1 MWPNSLGGTSGCSGG
16 AGAADLGGLA
26 ASTTSAS
33 ELFGPAAFGASAA
46 GPYGALKTAPYM
58 GLSMPIDA
66 LHSTIGYPGCT
77 PAGNPRKQRRERT
90 TFTRSQ
96 LDVLEGLF
104 SRTKYP
110 DIFMREEVAM
120 KINLP
125 ESRVQVWFKNR
136 RAKCRQQ
143 QKQQQQ
149 QQDKTPR
156 SKKPSGSPASNPPP
170 GKSPSITT
178 PPTPAAAVPAT
189 TPLSGGTGG
198 SAASS
203 PALLRDSPQYK
214 PAGNASLLLAAS
226 TTPPS
231 LGGTVYSSGGGSS
244 SIWSPAVTESGGA
257 FPGDHQ
263 RLTWTTTSSQQQCY
277 QNYSSYYTN
286 MDYLTPASHQL
297 NVRKSASCITVYG
310 PHKPTPPLLSQQ
322 RDVRRWWTS
331 SSLPEGFPREN
342 NNDREKQRERVGF
355 AMRGEKRLECPGKI
369 SNTVSVAKSDRV
381 EIKKK
386 KLHIH
391 RAIPEDSGMY
401 TCVAKN
407 EAGASPVTDSYPL
420 IVSGNETA
428 TIKDVPRNL
437 ITKRGEPAVLHCV
450 FENAD
455 EVQWFFKEIDL
466 LNFSVAAFEP
476 KRPTQ
481 LAIVG
486 EDQEFQISCLEPL
499 GLPSPKVY
507 WKDPTGHIISDTGP
521 VRVQD
526 NTLIIAKA
534 RMGEDDGNYTCVA
547 ENMAGETD
555 ISVQIVISTP
565 PSIIS
570 SPESLSVMEG
580 DSVTLTCSYSGMEP
594 PVTHVHWLKDG
605 AQLRE
610 SGGPTRYRVTDN
622 HGNVTLHFKSVDL
635 SDEGHYMFAPKFTV
649 QPQNPTEAIE
659 GYPVMLHCAAEG
671 DPKPTIQW
679 DKDSRMN
686 NLDNPR
692 FEVLSNGSLYI
703 KEVYLS
709 DEGKY
714 GCTAGNSG
722 GLKREEVQLNVKAGD
737 NYRADMDLEA
747 SDDGTMMT
755 KTVTITLSAAAGY
768 MVLVVGLMLYCR
780 YRRRRRKQQYLQ
792 EQTEEKIENGD
803 VQEEQTELKETGNK
817 VNSTNKK
824 KENRDSHNKSDGAD
838 TAHSQ
843 SSNQSRKSKSNY
855 DKIAVP
861 RSNLKELKP
870 LGRGEFG
877 EIYSTKYQV
886 DGDKESLVMVKSL
899 TNTKDEIALQEFKR
913 HLDLVHKLNHE
924 NVVKLIGLCREEEP
938 DYMIL
943 EYTDWGDLKQFLI
956 ASRKDNNSSPTHE
969 TKAPR
974 APQLS
979 VAQILSL
986 SNQAAKGLKH
996 LADNRLVHKDIAAR
1010 NCLIASNLTIKIS
1023 LPCMT
1028 KEPYQQEYTKHR
1040 NQIIPLRWLPYE
1052 AVYEDE
1058 YSTKSDVYS
1067 FSCLVWEMFHQGEL
1081 PFNKMNDE
1089 SVLTQL
1095 KAQALTWKPHKAAP
1109 PALQELQTQC
1119 WANDPRERPT
1129 FDEVVSKI
1137 GEIVVD
1143 SCL

>member
-1 MWPNSLGGTSGCSGG
+1 MRRVTILLPLVFCMLTLSQDQDGDLYFSVSPAEHSVVEGSPVRLRCEAEPSSHVKYSWKMDGQQLAPSPRRHQVEGDLYITRVNRILDSGSFVC
-16 AGAADLGGLA
+16 
-26 ASTTSAS
+26 
-33 ELFGPAAFGASAA
+33 
-46 GPYGALKTAPYM
+46 
-58 GLSMPIDA
+58 
-66 LHSTIGYPGCT
+66 
-77 PAGNPRKQRRERT
+77 
-90 TFTRSQ
+90 
-96 LDVLEGLF
+96 
-104 SRTKYP
+104 
-110 DIFMREEVAM
+110 VAM
-120 KINLP
+120 HEETGYLIESSPAKIDVQWVSEASVQLQQPKLP
-125 ESRVQVWFKNR
+125 SAIRVGSEIELRCHVDGSGDMTYDWFKN
-136 RAKCRQQ
+136 
-143 QKQQQQ
+143 
-149 QQDKTPR
+149 TMSVTR
-156 SKKPSGSPASNPPP
+156 S
-170 GKSPSITT
+170 
-178 PPTPAAAVPAT
+178 
-189 TPLSGGTGG
+189 
-198 SAASS
+198 
-203 PALLRDSPQYK
+203 
-214 PAGNASLLLAAS
+214 
-226 TTPPS
+226 
-231 LGGTVYSSGGGSS
+231 
-244 SIWSPAVTESGGA
+244 
-257 FPGDHQ
+257 DH
-263 RLTWTTTSSQQQCY
+263 
-277 QNYSSYYTN
+277 
-286 MDYLTPASHQL
+286 
-297 NVRKSASCITVYG
+297 I
-310 PHKPTPPLLSQQ
+310 
-322 RDVRRWWTS
+322 
-331 SSLPEGFPREN
+331 
-342 NNDREKQRERVGF
+342 
-355 AMRGEKRLECPGKI
+355 
-369 SNTVSVAKSDRV
+369 

-391 RAIPEDSGMY
+391 RAVAEDSGMY
-401 TCVAKN
+401 TCLAKN
-407 EAGASPVTDSYPL
+407 AAGSSPVTESYPL

-428 TIKDVPRNL
+428 TIKVVPRNL
-437 ITKRGEPAVLHCV
+437 IAKRGEPAVLHCV
-450 FENAD
+450 FEDAD
-455 EVQWFFKEIDL
+455 EVQWFFKEIGPLESDEERTILENGTLVIHAAEQRDQGFYSCHGIRDETTISYTVELQIAYL
-466 LNFSVAAFEP
+466 LNFSMAAFEP
-476 KRPTQ
+476 KLPTQ

-499 GLPSPKVY
+499 GVPPPKVY
-507 WKDPTGHIISDTGP
+507 WRDPTGHIISDAGP

-526 NTLIIAKA
+526 STLIIAKA
-534 RMGEDDGNYTCVA
+534 EMGKDDGNYTCVA
-547 ENMAGETD
+547 ENLAGETD

-594 PVTHVHWLKDG
+594 PVTQVHWLKDG
-605 AQLRE
+605 TQLRE

-635 SDEGHYMFAPKFTV
+635 SDQGHYMCQVFTMGFPSLFSDPAVLTVEEKLKFSPQPVNKRLELGSTVKVSCKAQGATNPTVKWVNEDEDDEFPKHVQDINGTLQFNGVLMEDKGRYTCIASNAQGIINHTITIDVVIAPKFTI

-659 GYPVMLHCAAEG
+659 GYPLMLHCAADG
-671 DPKPTIQW
+671 DPKPTIHW
-679 DKDSRMN
+679 DRDSRMN
-686 NLDNPR
+686 NLEDPR
-692 FEVLSNGSLYI
+692 FEVLKNGSLHI

-722 GLKREEVQLNVKAGD
+722 GLKREEFQLNVKAGD

-747 SDDGTMMT
+747 SDDGSMMT
-755 KTVTITLSAAAGY
+755 KTVTITLSAAAAY
-768 MVLVVGLMLYCR
+768 MVLVIGLMLYCR

-792 EQTEEKIENGD
+792 EQTEEKMENGD
-803 VQEEQTELKETGNK
+803 IPEEQTELKETGNK
-817 VNSTNKK
+817 ANSTSKK
-824 KENRDSHNKSDGAD
+824 KENRDSHKSDGAD
-838 TAHSQ
+838 TAQSQ
-843 SSNQSRKSKSNY
+843 SSNQSKKSKSNY
-855 DKIAVP
+855 DKIAAS

-877 EIYSTKYQV
+877 EIYATKYQI
-886 DGDKESLVMVKSL
+886 DGDKESVVMVKSL
-899 TNTKDEIALQEFKR
+899 TNTKDETALHEFKR
-913 HLDLVHKLNHE
+913 QLDLLHKLNHE

-956 ASRKDNNSSPTHE
+956 ASRKDNNPSPTHE
-969 TKAPR
+969 SKPAR

-1028 KEPYQQEYTKHR
+1028 KEPYR
-1040 NQIIPLRWLPYE
+1040 LPYE

-1081 PFNKMNDE
+1081 PFNKINDE
-1089 SVLTQL
+1089 SVLAQI
-1095 KAQALTWKPHKAAP
+1095 KAQTLAWKPHKAAP
-1109 PALQELQTQC
+1109 PALQELQAQC

>member
-1 MWPNSLGGTSGCSGG
+1 
-16 AGAADLGGLA
+16 
-26 ASTTSAS
+26 
-33 ELFGPAAFGASAA
+33 
-46 GPYGALKTAPYM
+46 
-58 GLSMPIDA
+58 
-66 LHSTIGYPGCT
+66 
-77 PAGNPRKQRRERT
+77 
-90 TFTRSQ
+90 
-96 LDVLEGLF
+96 F
-104 SRTKYP
+104 S
-110 DIFMREEVAM
+110 V
-120 KINLP
+120 
-125 ESRVQVWFKNR
+125 
-136 RAKCRQQ
+136 
-143 QKQQQQ
+143 
-149 QQDKTPR
+149 
-156 SKKPSGSPASNPPP
+156 SPAEHSVVEGRPVRLRCEAQPSSHIKYSWKIDGQPLAPSPRRHQVEGDLYITRVNRILDS
-170 GKSPSITT
+170 GKFVCVATHEETGYSIE
-178 PPTPAAAVPAT
+178 
-189 TPLSGGTGG
+189 
-198 SAASS
+198 SS
-203 PALLRDSPQYK
+203 PANIDVQWISEAIVQLQQPKLPSAILVDNEVELRCHVD
-214 PAGNASLLLAAS
+214 G
-226 TTPPS
+226 
-231 LGGTVYSSGGGSS
+231 SGDMKYE
-244 SIWSPAVTESGGA
+244 W
-257 FPGDHQ
+257 F
-263 RLTWTTTSSQQQCY
+263 
-277 QNYSSYYTN
+277 
-286 MDYLTPASHQL
+286 
-297 NVRKSASCITVYG
+297 K
-310 PHKPTPPLLSQQ
+310 
-322 RDVRRWWTS
+322 
-331 SSLPEGFPREN
+331 
-342 NNDREKQRERVGF
+342 
-355 AMRGEKRLECPGKI
+355 
-369 SNTVSVAKSDRV
+369 NTVSVAKSDRV

-391 RAIPEDSGMY
+391 RVVPEDSGMY

-420 IVSGNETA
+420 IVSGNETV

-455 EVQWFFKEIDL
+455 EIQWFFKEI
-466 LNFSVAAFEP
+466 
-476 KRPTQ
+476 
-481 LAIVG
+481 
-486 EDQEFQISCLEPL
+486 
-499 GLPSPKVY
+499 
-507 WKDPTGHIISDTGP
+507 
-521 VRVQD
+521 
-526 NTLIIAKA
+526 
-534 RMGEDDGNYTCVA
+534 
-547 ENMAGETD
+547 
-555 ISVQIVISTP
+555 
-565 PSIIS
+565 
-570 SPESLSVMEG
+570 ESLSVMEG

-635 SDEGHYMFAPKFTV
+635 SDKGHYMCQVFTTGFPSLFSDPAVLTVEEKLKFSPQPVNKRLELGSTAKVSCKAQGATNPTVKWIKEGEDEEFPKHVQDINGTLHFNGVLEEDKGRYTCIASNAQGSINHTISIDVVIAPKFTV

-747 SDDGTMMT
+747 SDDGMMMT

-792 EQTEEKIENGD
+792 EQTEEKLENGD

-824 KENRDSHNKSDGAD
+824 KENRDSHNKSDGAE

-843 SSNQSRKSKSNY
+843 SSNQSKKSKSNY
-855 DKIAVP
+855 DKIAAS

-877 EIYSTKYQV
+877 EIYSTKYQI

-899 TNTKDEIALQEFKR
+899 INTKDEIALQEFKR

-969 TKAPR
+969 SKVPR

-1095 KAQALTWKPHKAAP
+1095 KAQTLTWKPHKAAP